1 MYCIELTVKLSPMP
15 LVVQR
20 KEHGDAKRLYSEVI
34 DSIKKGNQRL
44 LELSCEK
51 VEDKR
56 ITVLVS
62 EITAVQIYEKTSSS
76 TSKRPGFSLQN
87 WEKIGVIQFWNQPL
101 GLAIWNLI
109 KSLFLGPMESTSLI
123 NALFQFLNLVCGCW
137 LVKTEVVKAPCF
149 AWSMEEYIQKAE
161 KFSALLD
168 HPWFIK
174 TQTINCLCQHVK
186 VS

>member
-1 MYCIELTVKLSPMP
+1 VYCIELTIKLSPMP

-20 KEHGDAKRLYSEVI
+20 KEHRDAKRLYTEVI
-34 DSIKKGNQRL
+34 DSIKNGNQRL

-87 WEKIGVIQFWNQPL
+87 
-101 GLAIWNLI
+101 
-109 KSLFLGPMESTSLI
+109 
-123 NALFQFLNLVCGCW
+123 
-137 LVKTEVVKAPCF
+137 
-149 AWSMEEYIQKAE
+149 
-161 KFSALLD
+161 
-168 HPWFIK
+168 
-174 TQTINCLCQHVK
+174 
-186 VS
+186 